1 MEEDDENGRDP
12 LAPFARSG
20 RGTRG
25 EKDGMFSTLHAG
37 AQTNRGTRSLFLSG
51 GCGGG
56 GTKSLR
62 LPPRPSLAALSISVY
77 LSFSTTA
84 FFPHFP
90 LRLSRRQSPAALSF
104 ATAAVAAFLSLSLP
118 FRHGG
123 PTSSFFSSRYASF
136 YATAQ
141 PWSVLVSR
149 SHLSPSLFL
158 PFSTVLP
165 LTPELNHLRRFFAD
179 TVPAAPLS
187 LRRANRSRTRASERE
202 DSNREQNEQNER
214 ERGKR
219 RWNPSTVYTRA
230 SERASEN
237 APRESGAREREA
249 GGKGGRIRG
258 DVPAKS
264 DGIRRGRKEEEEGE
278 KRRMVKR
285 RRASG
290 MPRERGG
297 ERDRE
302 R

>member
-1 MEEDDENGRDP
+1 
-12 LAPFARSG
+12 
-20 RGTRG
+20 
-25 EKDGMFSTLHAG
+25 MFSTLHAG

-62 LPPRPSLAALSISVY
+62 LPPRPSLASLSISVY

-90 LRLSRRQSPAALSF
+90 LRLSRRQSPVLSS
-104 ATAAVAAFLSLSLP
+104 ATTAAAVAAFLSLSLYP
-118 FRHGG
+118 FATTVLLALFSLLATPLFMPPHSPG
-123 PTSSFFSSRYASF
+123 PS
-136 YATAQ
+136 
-141 PWSVLVSR
+141 L
-149 SHLSPSLFL
+149 SHVRISPSLFL

-165 LTPELNHLRRFFAD
+165 LAPELNHLRRFFAD

-202 DSNREQNEQNER
+202 DRNREENEGMRDIEGER
-214 ERGKR
+214 SKR

-230 SERASEN
+230 SEN
-237 APRESGAREREA
+237 APRESRREREA
-249 GGKGGRIRG
+249 GGRRERDQGRCTGEERW
-258 DVPAKS
+258 DTPRAE
-264 DGIRRGRKEEEEGE
+264 RGRG
-278 KRRMVKR
+278 RREAADGKAR
-285 RRASG
+285 TC
-290 MPRERGG
+290 ERDATRTR